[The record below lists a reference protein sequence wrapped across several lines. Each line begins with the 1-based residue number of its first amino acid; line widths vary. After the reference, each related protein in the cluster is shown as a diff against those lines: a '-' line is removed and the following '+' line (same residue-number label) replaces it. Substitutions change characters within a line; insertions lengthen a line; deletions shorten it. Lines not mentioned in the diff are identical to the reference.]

1 MLLCQLSVGVNTQC
15 KADCNAFPLTGELR
29 EAASLYNA
37 CLEERIG
44 AWRIDRKS
52 INYYDQANQ
61 LKAMRVDG
69 CLTLTNY
76 S

>member
-1 MLLCQLSVGVNTQC
+1 MRLTFKYRLYPTDTQ
-15 KADCNAFPLTGELR
+15 AAFLNGELR

-37 CLEERIG
+37 ALEERIG
-44 AWRIDRKS
+44 AWRVCRKS

-61 LKAMRVDG
+61 LKAMRADG
-69 CLTLTNY
+69 CLTLVE